1 MDVTTAYHLGLC
13 IAMRLTEAVP
23 LVNSQEDN
31 GEPRLFTNAQLQSA
45 LRISQLG
52 KPSKQ
57 RFLRSASRDSVIKSS
72 KRGAGGN
79 TSPYNCYIVKQCA
92 ILETTIRLRRQG
104 KSYCIYEYYNH
115 EPSYL
120 LFFLATQPQ
129 ADTIQEIE
137 GII

>member
-1 MDVTTAYHLGLC
+1 MDVTTACHLGLC

-31 GEPRLFTNAQLQSA
+31 YREPRLFTNAQLESA

-52 KPSKQ
+52 KQSKQ

-92 ILETTIRLRRQG
+92 ILETTIRLLRQG
-104 KSYCIYEYYNH
+104 KSYSIYEYNY
-115 EPSYL
+115 EPSYFL
-120 LFFLATQPQ
+120 LFFSYT
-129 ADTIQEIE
+129 TS
-137 GII
+137 G